1 MRFLLE
7 SEFDFK
13 SLIKE
18 ARDRGVKTSDIFELT
33 PNSHLV
39 NPLRFI
45 KQWFIINNIPF
56 DESQKS
62 KLYRAVI
69 QGRDAHRKTLMGYLD
84 SLGTRENY
92 DKIPPASVINGQADG
107 KHRALLAYL
116 LGIDLPVIIKK

>member
-18 ARDRGVKTSDIFELT
+18 ARDRGVKTSDIFELA

-92 DKIPPASVINGQADG
+92 DKIPPASIINGQADG